1 MRSLVNFIQNFLRRM
16 RQAVVKRGL
25 AAHSCWFK
33 YTLLSCNPAIDVEDF
48 GRKMLKTI
56 PTTKFYTGKKNLKI
70 EN

>member
-1 MRSLVNFIQNFLRRM
+1 MQSTNKYLSYHDQYM
-16 RQAVVKRGL
+16 QACTISASWMLAPTVHVSVVRI
-25 AAHSCWFK
+25 
-33 YTLLSCNPAIDVEDF
+33 NPGIDVEDF